1 MTLNVTI
8 AVPQGQ
14 SFGAKV
20 EVIDQYGDKEPVVA
34 NTHELQ
40 PGECVQTYLT
50 NSRSFKVSEIPYKAK
65 ELPNGNHPT

>member
-1 MTLNVTI
+1 MTLMVTI

-34 NTHELQ
+34 QTQELQ
-40 PGECVQTYLT
+40 PGECFQPYLT
-50 NSRSFKVSEIPYKAK
+50 SSRSFKVTEIPLKQK
-65 ELPNGNHPT
+65 E